1 MNTKILTVF
10 LLTGR
15 TWDGPQ
21 RKDVIISYI
30 VISVNVKLIRMKSI
44 LPVGHRGSTNR
55 TGTVPENLG
64 QQP

>member
-10 LLTGR
+10 LLTDR

-30 VISVNVKLIRMKSI
+30 VISVNVKLIRMKASF
-44 LPVGHRGSTNR
+44 L
-55 TGTVPENLG
+55 
-64 QQP
+64 